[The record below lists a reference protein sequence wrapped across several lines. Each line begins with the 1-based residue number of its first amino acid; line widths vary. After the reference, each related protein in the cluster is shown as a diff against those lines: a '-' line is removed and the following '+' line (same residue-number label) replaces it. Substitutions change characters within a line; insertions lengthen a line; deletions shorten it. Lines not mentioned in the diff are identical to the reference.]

1 MSDLRLYN
9 HEDESESFW
18 GFFSLK
24 EKENIDLSKL
34 MDLVF
39 TSFLDF
45 LRCLTSFKRPF
56 LTQSSDIIARLS
68 VCVCVC
74 VNVDILPHENRNI
87 DAKLQYS
94 C

>member
-68 VCVCVC
+68 LCVCVC
-74 VNVDILPHENRNI
+74 
-87 DAKLQYS
+87 
-94 C
+94 